1 MYADFVISNVALVA
15 IPSYYSGDDS
25 VALGTVLANPPPTP
39 LASPPPPWHTH
50 THTSL
55 DFGPHKY
62 LSRDYR
68 HLTSLTN

>member
-25 VALGTVLANPPPTP
+25 VALGTVLANPPP
-39 LASPPPPWHTH
+39 PWHTH